1 MPKPSTRGPLWLLA
15 GYPEEVSDRLSKIAR
30 RLRPLSRGLSRQLV
44 PAARLAR
51 IDATVLR
58 AWASRVGAV
67 RDALGPA
74 ESMGYTRLVVAIA
87 EVDVDI
93 ARIVAYTLPDHL
105 ARIDRKD
112 RARYLALLRA
122 VLRDRTPALPLVVRT
137 LPDLIGRL
145 DDENLARYLS
155 RGLALHG
162 QSSRKAESFFKMEST
177 ESQQVA
183 GELQRGTTL
192 ASVRRTLTLY
202 ARAHCG
208 EDVQI
213 RPGGEQSFTDG
224 RHIYLPEQVDHFGD
238 ERDFLVYRVLTAR
251 NAGYL
256 EFGTLD
262 LELDDLGRTFPTAQ
276 PGELASER
284 FVRGFTNTAL
294 ARDLLTIFENARIEA
309 QVRNEYPGIAR
320 DMDKLGS
327 IWRPVRPTLE
337 KMTPVEQAIE
347 WLYLLAAGRE
357 PPSLEHG
364 TAAAAAGDAA
374 AEQLRAMMAPDAT
387 VLDAAQATL
396 VAYPALEDLMRKVQD
411 DDLNPIE
418 PPDGD
423 PSAGAGGGGGEEEDE
438 ASSTPSPE
446 PAPGRSRRG
455 DDEEDGLDDYRP
467 MADDPMTGALDTDRL
482 SQADRAVEE
491 QARALL
497 TAMREGNPDA
507 SLQEAREQARDDSS
521 YEEMAEFL
529 DRMHAPAGPMAG
541 HKDPDRERVVAERQ
555 SSLDEG
561 DADDQSQ
568 FLYPEWDTDIEDHK
582 PSWIRLTEYTLPPG
596 NPDFVEQ
603 VRREHGPMVG
613 QLRRAFE
620 ALRPEAVRRVRG
632 VNDGDEI
639 DIDLAIAARLERRSG
654 GSPSDRIYTRRLRQE
669 RDVAV
674 AFLLDMS
681 SSTNEVANADGK
693 RILDVEKEAL
703 VLICEAVDAIG
714 DACAIYGFSGYG
726 RDSVAFYIA
735 KDFEDRWDSKVT
747 ERIGRI
753 SWKMENRD
761 GAAIRHCTQKLAA
774 APQKV
779 KLLLLLSDGK
789 PLDCGCDHY
798 ADFYAQ
804 EDTRMALREARQQG
818 IHPFCITVD
827 PHGQEY
833 LSRMYG
839 EHGYIVIDRV
849 EALPIQLPRIYRR
862 LTR

>member
-1 MPKPSTRGPLWLLA
+1 M
-15 GYPEEVSDRLSKIAR
+15 SDRFSKFTQ
-30 RLRPLSRGLSRQLV
+30 RLRPRLGPLSRSLGRQLV

-51 IDATVLR
+51 TDATVLR
-58 AWASRVGAV
+58 AWVSRVGAV
-67 RDALGPA
+67 RDALGVS
-74 ESMGYTRLVVAIA
+74 ESMGYTRLIVAAA
-87 EVDVDI
+87 EIDPDV

-105 ARIDRKD
+105 ARVEKTERS
-112 RARYLALLRA
+112 RYLSLLRA
-122 VLRDRTPALPLVVRT
+122 VLRDRTAALPLVVRT
-137 LPDLIGRL
+137 LPDLMGRL

-183 GELQRGTTL
+183 EELRKGTTL

-213 RPGGEQSFTDG
+213 RPGGARAFTDG
-224 RHIYLPEQVDHFGD
+224 RHIYLPETIDHFGD
-238 ERDFLVYRVLTAR
+238 DRDFLVYRVLTAR

-262 LELDDLGRTFPTAQ
+262 LELSALDGAFPTAR
-276 PGELASER
+276 PGELESER
-284 FVRGFTNTAL
+284 FLRGFTNSVL
-294 ARDLLTIFENARIEA
+294 ARDLFTIFENARVEA
-309 QVRNEYPGIAR
+309 QVREEYPGIAR
-320 DMDKLGS
+320 DMDTLGS
-327 IWRPVRPTLE
+327 IWRPERPVLE
-337 KMTPVEQAIE
+337 QMTRVEQAIE
-347 WLYLLAAGRE
+347 WLYQTASGRAPDDLDDE
-357 PPSLEHG
+357 T
-364 TAAAAAGDAA
+364 TAAAAAAGLGALAA
-374 AEQLRAMMAPDAT
+374 IRQPGQT
-387 VLDAAQATL
+387 VIDAAQATL
-396 VAYPALEDLMRKVQD
+396 AAYPLFEGLMRKVTD
-411 DDLNPIE
+411 DDLNPV
-418 PPDGD
+418 PP
-423 PSAGAGGGGGEEEDE
+423 PEERDE
-438 ASSTPSPE
+438 ASGAGLPGEDDGGEPQDSPPPPE
-446 PAPGRSRRG
+446 PEDRRTRASGG
-455 DDEEDGLDDYRP
+455 DDDDELDDYRP
-467 MADDPMTGALDTDRL
+467 MADDPMAGAMDTDRL
-482 SQADRAVEE
+482 SDGDREVEE

-497 TAMREGNPDA
+497 AAMREAEPDA
-507 SLQEAREQARDDSS
+507 TVQQARERARSDESS
-521 YEEMAEFL
+521 YEEMAAFL
-529 DRMHAPAGPMAG
+529 DRVEAPAGPMTE
-541 HKDPDRERVVAERQ
+541 HRDEERAKATAERQ

-561 DADDQSQ
+561 RQGDRKS
-568 FLYPEWDTDIEDHK
+568 FLYPEWDADIEDHK
-582 PSWIRLTEYTLPPG
+582 PRWIRLTEYPLPPG

-603 VRREHGPMVG
+603 VRREHGPLVG

-639 DIDLAIAARLERRSG
+639 DLDRAIAARLERRSG

-703 VLICEAVDAIG
+703 VLIAEAVDAIG
-714 DACAIYGFSGYG
+714 DAAAIYGFSGYG
-726 RDSVAFYIA
+726 RDAVAFYIA
-735 KDFEDRWDSKVT
+735 KDFEDRWDSQVA

-761 GAAIRHCTQKLAA
+761 GAAIRHASKKLAENPA
-774 APQKV
+774 KV

-804 EDTRMALREARQQG
+804 EDTRAALREARAMG

-849 EALPIQLPRIYRR
+849 EALPVRLPRIYRR